1 MSFTHKKPEVLSSE
15 NTGPQVP
22 KQESTSQSLSQR
34 VSQPENSENKDY
46 AVNTGGAENQ
56 DNAEYQEKAEKTKD
70 QGRRGTAAV
79 MEDHHVSREALK
91 GPQGQAPRTAEE
103 FEKERKAG
111 KAADGS
117 RSGDSTE
124 AKGSENSGKQ
134 STMEKIKERLAHPLH
149 GKKSE

>member
-1 MSFTHKKPEVLSSE
+1 MSFTHNKPEVLSSE
-15 NTGPQVP
+15 NTAPGVP

-46 AVNTGGAENQ
+46 AVNSGGAENQ
-56 DNAEYQEKAEKTKD
+56 ENAEKTMD
-70 QGRRGTAAV
+70 QGRRGTAAI

-91 GPQGQAPRTAEE
+91 GPQGQAPHTAEE
-103 FEKERKAG
+103 FEKERKTG
-111 KAADGS
+111 KAAGGS
-117 RSGDSTE
+117 HSGDSTE
-124 AKGSENSGKQ
+124 AKGSENRGKQ